1 MGPQSEGGP
10 PGPAWAYGGPPP
22 SGEDNRYQSSRDM
35 GPSGYPQQQQ
45 QQQQQFQ
52 QQQQNMPRQNQ
63 NNGFDQGNRGPPP
76 ASMQVGQR
84 NDDRGVGEA
93 HKDGSDRDR
102 SRHRGGKRTGSGQLR
117 LCKKCG
123 EPLTGQFV
131 RALGGTF
138 HLDCFK
144 CKVSSPIPN
153 CVQAVRNL
161 LTDRS
166 VGLRSDRRVKILP
179 GR

>member
-10 PGPAWAYGGPPP
+10 PGPSWAYGGPPP

-35 GPSGYPQQQQ
+35 APSGYPQQQQ
-45 QQQQQFQ
+45 QQQQPQQ
-52 QQQQNMPRQNQ
+52 QQLQQQQNMPRQNQ
-63 NNGFDQGNRGPPP
+63 NNGYDQANRGPPP
-76 ASMQVGQR
+76 TAMQGNQR
-84 NDDRGVGEA
+84 KDNPGGEA
-93 HKDGSDRDR
+93 HKDSSNRDR

-144 CKVSSPIPN
+144 CKASSPISS
-153 CVQAVRNL
+153 CVQVWTL
-161 LTDRS
+161 S
-166 VGLRSDRRVKILP
+166 
-179 GR
+179 